1 MARRFRKNWGNRL
14 DRNKKFVNRD
24 NVLKDYKANE
34 KIEINVNDKY
44 DSRSDDDFNRNR
56 KANNDEIKKEVMG
69 MMFGNEELTNVYPN
83 TDAIKFI
90 DKDNYNKYLNL
101 KGKFNFLTVL
111 SNQYFWAIY
120 SIVVIVLA
128 ILETMRM
135 LSESNIMIVQDLA
148 TSISTVIEDNIGYV
162 NPNWGFILIPLIIYT
177 IYKSFNSYSYIKIS
191 F

>member
-148 TSISTVIEDNIGYV
+148 TSISIVIEDNIGYV

>member
-101 KGKFNFLTVL
+101 KGRFNFLTVL

-148 TSISTVIEDNIGYV
+148 TSISIVIEDNIGYV